1 MITRQ
6 VRNKMLPFK
15 KYVIAH
21 DWLAACIANEGNGI
35 SYIKEPLFD
44 YRLNIVDRWKKEECI
59 EVKEGRRRRRRVK
72 KIDEYEVYLKQR
84 KEIIEK
90 QYLKAIAMC
99 RQYCKKEENKTYI
112 ANAKIYYGNIL
123 ETKKVNWN
131 IKEYFNILYIK
142 NKLYFNKNIIYLKR
156 VIY

>member
-59 EVKEGRRRRRRVK
+59 ETEEG
-72 KIDEYEVYLKQR
+72 
-84 KEIIEK
+84 
-90 QYLKAIAMC
+90 LKA
-99 RQYCKKEENKTYI
+99 YEEWKSD
-112 ANAKIYYGNIL
+112 KQ
-123 ETKKVNWN
+123 
-131 IKEYFNILYIK
+131 K
-142 NKLYFNKNIIYLKR
+142 NKA
-156 VIY
+156 